1 MFCVAVWAEFN
12 APQPLFG
19 MELRSH
25 LERSCRDI
33 ARVLEDCVSALLEYG
48 MEEEVSV
55 MLSIKSITAPDYLLL
70 LHQTHERTN
79 TASATASFMLAFSRP
94 YLYVKFLLYH

>member
-1 MFCVAVWAEFN
+1 MLCIVEFS

-33 ARVLEDCVSALLEYG
+33 ASVLEECVAALLEYG
-48 MEEEVSV
+48 LEEEVCQVLVFLTECFSTYLSAVKMSV
-55 MLSIKSITAPDYLLL
+55 TVG
-70 LHQTHERTN
+70 N
-79 TASATASFMLAFSRP
+79 F
-94 YLYVKFLLYH
+94 

>member
-1 MFCVAVWAEFN
+1 MWLRAEFN

-33 ARVLEDCVSALLEYG
+33 AVVLEECIDALLEYG
-48 MEEEVSV
+48 MEEEVLGTVEHSHDLKV
-55 MLSIKSITAPDYLLL
+55 LSI
-70 LHQTHERTN
+70 QTCERKQE
-79 TASATASFMLAFSRP
+79 AQHML
-94 YLYVKFLLYH
+94 K